1 MNKILGNQ
9 AALMQSASVVPAS
22 EGGRVIGA
30 KLYGIRR
37 NGLLRK
43 LGLQNGDLLRT
54 INGFDMTDPKSAL
67 EAYAKLRNADHI
79 TIAVT
84 RRGSPMNIDYNIR

>member
-1 MNKILGNQ
+1 MKT
-9 AALMQSASVVPAS
+9 ATRVP
-22 EGGRVIGA
+22 
-30 KLYGIRR
+30 
-37 NGLLRK
+37 LLF
-43 LGLQNGDLLRT
+43 GTFLLANVAYPLERT